1 MSPDKISTT
10 KQYPALFLEGGNSV
24 GKNELLRSIAKRVLM
39 ANPTKKIL
47 LMNFPQ
53 FWFFGHDIRLVIRG
67 ACDDILSSVSGIE
80 NTLIRASLYGMD
92 RNIALLLAEPY
103 LTADPDIFVLSDRG
117 PYSSCVT
124 TGYLWAHGT
133 LTEEQVK
140 NEIVPQAFQ
149 HADEGLLT
157 YFDAKSLLCTTNE
170 EFALG
175 KRKALDNQ
183 ENELV
188 QRYSTEVYRMMG
200 LPEIVTRQENE
211 WRPRDELACEALTQC
226 GYGELARC
234 VLSDSKSM
242 DSDKV
247 LLQAYREGRIIVV
260 GPELFL
266 KHFQAKHLGNG
277 TLKKLNER
285 WLELSL
291 GEGKT
296 AKRDRKEQLDDIE
309 TKIALILKRRI
320 QSLDFL
326 NTRKSPHAKRAIAKL
341 LEQHPVL
348 NDILART
355 SGKAMLT
362 FFEGLLSSEQMRL
375 IV

>member
-1 MSPDKISTT
+1 MQPDQPK
-10 KQYPALFLEGGNSV
+10 KYPALFLEGGNSV

-80 NTLIRASLYGMD
+80 NAMIRSSLYGMD
-92 RNIALLLAEPY
+92 RDIALLLAEPY
-103 LTADPDIFVLSDRG
+103 LAADPDIFVLSDRG

-124 TGYLWAHGT
+124 TGYLWAHGV

-140 NEIVPQAFQ
+140 NEIVPYAFQ

-188 QRYSTEVYRMMG
+188 QRYSTEVYRMLG
-200 LPEIVTRQENE
+200 LPEIITRQGNE
-211 WRPRDELACEALTQC
+211 WRPRDELACEALSQC

-234 VLSDSKSM
+234 VFSDSKSVNS
-242 DSDKV
+242 DKDKV
-247 LLQAYREGRIIVV
+247 LLQAFRDGRIIVV

-285 WLELSL
+285 WVELSL
-291 GEGKT
+291 GDGKT
-296 AKRDRKEQLDDIE
+296 SRRDRKELLDDIE

-348 NDILART
+348 YDILART

-362 FFEGLLSSEQMRL
+362 FFEGLLSSEQLRL
-375 IV
+375 IS

>member
-1 MSPDKISTT
+1 VQPDLAK
-10 KQYPALFLEGGNSV
+10 KYPALFLEGGNSV
-24 GKNELLRSIAKRVLM
+24 GKNELLRSIAKRVLL
-39 ANPTKKIL
+39 ADPTKKIL

-67 ACDDILSSVSGIE
+67 ACDDILSGVSSIE
-80 NTLIRASLYGMD
+80 NMLIRASLYGMD

-103 LTADPDIFVLSDRG
+103 LAADPNIFVLSDRG

-124 TGYLWAHGT
+124 SGYLWAHGT

-149 HADEGLLT
+149 HADEGMLT
-157 YFDAKSLLCTTNE
+157 YFDDTSLLCTNNG

-188 QRYSTEVYRMMG
+188 QRYSNDVYRMMN
-200 LPEIVTRQENE
+200 LPEIVTRHGEV
-211 WRPRDELACEALTQC
+211 WRPCDELACEALTLS
-226 GYGELARC
+226 GHGDLARC
-234 VLSDSKSM
+234 VLKDPETI
-242 DSDKV
+242 DSDAV
-247 LLQAYREGRIIVV
+247 LMQAHKEGRIIVV

-277 TLKKLNER
+277 TLKKLNDR
-285 WLELSL
+285 WLKLSL
-291 GEGKT
+291 GEGKSS
-296 AKRDRKEQLDDIE
+296 KRDRKELLDDVE
-309 TKIALILKRRI
+309 TKIALILKRHTRA
-320 QSLDFL
+320 LDYL

-348 NDILART
+348 YDILART
-355 SGKAMLT
+355 SGKAILT
-362 FFEGLLSSEQMRL
+362 FFEGLQSSEQTRL
-375 IV
+375 MI

>member
-1 MSPDKISTT
+1 MQPEETT
-10 KQYPALFLEGGNSV
+10 RYPALFLEGGNSV
-24 GKNELLRSIAKRVLM
+24 GKNELLRSIAKRVLL
-39 ANPTKKIL
+39 ADPTKKIL

-67 ACDDILSSVSGIE
+67 ACDDILSSVSSIE
-80 NTLIRASLYGMD
+80 NMLIRASLYGMD

-103 LTADPDIFVLSDRG
+103 LAADPDIFVLSDRG

-124 TGYLWAHGT
+124 AGYLWAHGSV
-133 LTEEQVK
+133 TEDQVK

-157 YFDAKSLLCTTNE
+157 YFNDASLLCTTNS

-188 QRYSTEVYRMMG
+188 QRYSNDVYRM
-200 LPEIVTRQENE
+200 LNLSEIVTRHGEE
-211 WRPRDELACEALTQC
+211 WRPRDELACEALTMS
-226 GYGELARC
+226 GYGDLARC
-234 VLSDSKSM
+234 ALKDPESF

-247 LLQAYREGRIIVV
+247 LLQACREGRILVV

-277 TLKKLNER
+277 TLKKLNDR
-285 WLELSL
+285 WIELSL
-291 GEGKT
+291 GEGKST
-296 AKRDRKEQLDDIE
+296 RRDRKEHLDDIE
-309 TKIALILKRRI
+309 TKIALILKRHTRA
-320 QSLDFL
+320 LDYL
-326 NTRKSPHAKRAIAKL
+326 NTRKSPHAKHAIAKL
-341 LEQHPVL
+341 LNQHPVL
-348 NDILART
+348 YDILART
-355 SGKAMLT
+355 SGKAMVT
-362 FFEGLLSSEQMRL
+362 FFEGLLSSEQLRL
-375 IV
+375 VI